1 MISDV
6 ELLELSEK
14 IYSLILDGVHLPS
27 ELVRRRHGIY
37 WGDSGFLDEYHNTE
51 KALEFLENDNRVR
64 KENSTTEVNGRE
76 VKIISYYPK
85 FRR

>member
-6 ELLELSEK
+6 ELVELSEK
-14 IYSLILDGVHLPS
+14 IYSLILDGVHLTS
-27 ELVRRRHGIY
+27 EMVRRRRRIY
-37 WGDSGFLDEYHNTE
+37 WGDNWFIEEYHNTQ
-51 KALEFLENDNRVR
+51 KALELLENSNRVR
-64 KENSTTEVNGRE
+64 KENSITEVNGKE